1 MINLINHETR
11 RTLFRVDLSDC
22 WMDDNKPVRF
32 RLRKLQSPID
42 EDVQAISLIFGFFSI
57 KFGWIANV
65 PISNENQPND

>member
-1 MINLINHETR
+1 
-11 RTLFRVDLSDC
+11 
-22 WMDDNKPVRF
+22 MDDNKPVRF